1 MNAQPAPVLA
11 ELDGVWK
18 EYGGN
23 WALQDVHMTV
33 TEGRTHALI
42 GPNGA
47 GKSTL
52 FGVISGEH
60 RISRGSLQLFG
71 LEQPG
76 RPSRRVRRGLARGFQ
91 VARVFAGMTVAE
103 NILVA
108 VAAGGR
114 ETTVMWRPRYHP
126 RVRAQAEE
134 LIESLALGDLRGTM
148 AGILA
153 QGDRKRLEIAMAL
166 ASKPRL
172 LLLDEPTAGMSQ
184 EETDLTVRLVAS
196 LYPEHGTTVLISEH
210 DMKVVFTLADEVTV
224 LHQGEV
230 LCFGAPLE
238 VRNDPRV
245 IAAYLGEEG

>member
-1 MNAQPAPVLA
+1 MNEQTAPVLA
-11 ELDGVWK
+11 ELQGVWK

-23 WALQDVHMTV
+23 WALRDVHMTV

-76 RPSRRVRRGLARGFQ
+76 RPSRRVRRGLGRGFQ
-91 VARVFAGMTVAE
+91 VARVFTGMTVAE

-114 ETTVMWRPRYHP
+114 ETSVMWRPRYRP
-126 RVRAQAEE
+126 QVREQADR
-134 LIESLALGDLRGTM
+134 LIESLELGELHNTM

-166 ASKPRL
+166 ASQPRL

-196 LYPEHGTTVLISEH
+196 LYPNHGTTVLISEH
-210 DMKVVFTLADEVTV
+210 DMKVVFSLADEVTV

-230 LCFGAPLE
+230 LCFGPPSD
-238 VRNDPRV
+238 VRNDPQV

>member
-1 MNAQPAPVLA
+1 MIETAPPALV

-23 WALQDVHMTV
+23 WALQNVHMTV
-33 TEGRTHALI
+33 SEGRTHALI

-60 RISRGSLQLFG
+60 RISRGTLKLFG
-71 LEQPG
+71 MDQPG
-76 RPSRRVRRGLARGFQ
+76 RPSRRVRRGLARAFQ
-91 VARVFAGMTVAE
+91 VARVFGGMTVTE
-103 NILVA
+103 NILVS
-108 VAAGGR
+108 VAASGK
-114 ETTVMWRPRYHP
+114 ETSVVWRPRFHP
-126 RVRAQAEE
+126 RVRAEADR
-134 LIESLALGDLRGTM
+134 LIDALELGDLRSTT
-148 AGILA
+148 AAILA

-166 ASKPRL
+166 ASNQRL

-184 EETDLTVRLVAS
+184 EETELTVRLVGS
-196 LYPEHGTTVLISEH
+196 LYANHGTTVLISEH
-210 DMKVVFTLADEVTV
+210 DMKVVFSLADEVTV

-230 LCFGAPLE
+230 LCFGSPQE
-238 VRNDPRV
+238 VRHDPRV